1 MRQEPSTKVARSVIF
16 DEFLV
21 LEELA
26 ALREFSQERE
36 PDFRTSQVF
45 DPGHESDSYRRSR
58 VLLNTGRFHRLM
70 CERITFYLPRILRA
84 LNHPFFDVSRVESQ
98 ITASNDGDYFH
109 MHNDNTH
116 ANWPSREITFVY
128 FFHREPRSF
137 QGGELLLY
145 DTREEAGTSTASAI
159 RKRIT
164 PEQNSIIFFES
175 SCLHEILP
183 VRCPS
188 RLFADSRFTMNG
200 WLHC

>member
-1 MRQEPSTKVARSVIF
+1 MRPEPLTRIARSIIY

-21 LEELA
+21 WEELA
-26 ALREFSQERE
+26 ALMEFSRQRER
-36 PDFRTSQVF
+36 DFRQSQVYN
-45 DPGHESDSYRRSR
+45 PGGDSDSYRRSR
-58 VLLNTGRFHRLM
+58 VLLDTGRFHRLIS
-70 CERITFYLPRILRA
+70 ERINFYLPRILRA
-84 LNHPFFDVSRVESQ
+84 LNHPFFDVSRLESQ

-116 ANWPSREITFVY
+116 ANWPSREITYVY

-137 QGGELLLY
+137 QGGELVLY
-145 DTREEAGTSTASAI
+145 DTKEEVGVSRAIAI
-159 RKRIT
+159 RRRVI
-164 PEQNSIIFFES
+164 PEQNCIIFFES

-200 WLHC
+200 WLHR